1 MKFTKPVRAITAALF
16 AGALALTGC
25 SAGGEGAT
33 NSDPKV
39 NKFTYDVEL
48 EADGRT
54 PEKLDANVEVQLE
67 LKKETLKEM
76 REASGDDKLSAK
88 ESMEGQKK
96 LLAQQFGISED
107 KMKVTEKSEQVAS
120 FKAKDLTEQELE
132 AVTSVKAGYTEDGT
146 YIAQAAVALVAG
158 NPQQEVEAELNLT
171 LPAAVTEAN
180 VGGQIN
186 GNTVTWTSENLE
198 EAVKA
203 KDVPEAL
210 IAETRVASTVDQTP
224 IWLSAVIFA
233 LGVIAAALMVALA
246 VTPGKKATP
255 EPNTPDADAAE
266 GNA

>member
-25 SAGGEGAT
+25 SAGGDGAP

-107 KMKVTEKSEQVAS
+107 KMKVTAESEQVAT

-146 YIAQAAVALVAG
+146 YIAQAALALVAG

-180 VGGQIN
+180 ASGQIN
-186 GNTVTWTSENLE
+186 GHTVTWTSESLE

-246 VTPGKKATP
+246 VVPGKKATP
-255 EPNTPDADAAE
+255 EPNTPDTDAAE

>member
-25 SAGGEGAT
+25 SAGGDGAP

-67 LKKETLKEM
+67 LTEKMLQEQRKTG
-76 REASGDDKLSAK
+76 GDDSFTAK
-88 ESMEGQKK
+88 DSLEAQKK
-96 LLAQQFGISED
+96 LLAQEGGIEEG
-107 KMKVTEKSEQVAS
+107 KMKVVKKSEHVAQLI
-120 FKAKDLTEQELE
+120 AEDLTMQELTTVLTVQ
-132 AVTSVKAGYTEDGT
+132 AAYTENGT
-146 YIAQAAVALVAG
+146 YAAQAHPLVVAG

-203 KDVPEAL
+203 NDVPEAL

-233 LGVIAAALMVALA
+233 LGVIAAGLMVALA
-246 VTPGKKATP
+246 VVPGKKATP
-255 EPNTPDADAAE
+255 EQNAPDADAAE